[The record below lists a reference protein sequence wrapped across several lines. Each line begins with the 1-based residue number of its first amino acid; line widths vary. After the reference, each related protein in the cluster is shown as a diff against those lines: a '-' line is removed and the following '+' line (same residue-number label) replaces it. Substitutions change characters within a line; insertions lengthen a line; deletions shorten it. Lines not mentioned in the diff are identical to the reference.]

1 MKKAAAI
8 AALVIGALAL
18 VAGVAQAGKAPGVP
32 TTIPK
37 FSGTIDG
44 VQGKLETGGAAG
56 FASKCLKRKVAIRK
70 IEKSGKRTIALPKTN
85 KNGHFSVDFM
95 AGGTPGRYI
104 AVARQKNKSKVTCLR
119 GKSDVLKISRPG

>member
-1 MKKAAAI
+1 MKKAAVLI
-8 AALVIGALAL
+8 ALVIAAFA
-18 VAGVAQAGKAPGVP
+18 VAASLAQAGKPGVP

-56 FASKCLKRKVAIRK
+56 FSEKCLKRKVAIRK
-70 IEKSGKRTIALPKTN
+70 IEGNKKRTISLPKTN

-104 AVARQKNKSKVTCLR
+104 AVAREKDKSKVTCLR
-119 GKSDVLKISRPG
+119 GKSDVLKISSPG